1 VLFIVFPP
9 FELTYFCLMIIRL
22 TRLAKILFSVYAS
35 IWLLILL
42 VLVFPLTLFS
52 YVLPPKKRSLYLYRL
67 IRWGFDFL
75 YLVWGM
81 RHESIYEEEHDSQ
94 RPYIFVYN
102 HISYIDAIVILKAI
116 RKQDLR
122 GLGKAEPTSIPL
134 FGFIYKTV
142 VITVKRNDPVDR
154 ARCVADM
161 KKAVQDNISI
171 ILAPEGTFN
180 MSNNPLAP
188 FYDGAFKIAIETQTP
203 IRPLLFLDSYHR
215 MHYNSI
221 FSMTPGQSRVVFL
234 KSFSTKGMTM
244 EQLPELREAV
254 YQHMESSLIKYR
266 APWIKNS

>member
-1 VLFIVFPP
+1 
-9 FELTYFCLMIIRL
+9 MNNRL
-22 TRLAKILFSVYAS
+22 THWAKFLFSIYAA
-35 IWLLILL
+35 IWIVIL
-42 VLVFPLTLFS
+42 VILVFPLTLFS
-52 YVLPPKKRSLYLYRL
+52 YVLPKKKRSLYLYTL

-81 RHESIYEEEHDSQ
+81 HHESIYEEDHDPN

-102 HISYIDAIVILKAI
+102 HNSYIDALVILKAI
-116 RKQDLR
+116 RNQDLR
-122 GLGKAEPTSIPL
+122 GLGKAEPSSVPL

-161 KKAVQDNISI
+161 KQAVKDNISI

-180 MSNNPLAP
+180 MSNQPLAP

-215 MHYNSI
+215 MHYDSV
-221 FSMTPGQSRVVFL
+221 FSMTPGKSRVVFL
-234 KSFSTKGMTM
+234 KSFPTKGMTM

-254 YQHMESSLIKYR
+254 YRHMESSLIKYR